1 MATSKFQFAYTSGQT
16 LVAKAMSIA
25 GTAYSNTSTS
35 VTEAPASSGVYIATF
50 TESSALNGTFRVV
63 LTLGGVGVA
72 SFEAKWTGVD
82 GQTVSGSEFVNVD
95 VSGLGGSGSITYELT
110 VKSSGTPVAGVECWV
125 STDSAGTNVV
135 AGTLT
140 TNDFGVV
147 TFLLDAG
154 TYYLWRDST
163 THTFPKPTTITVS

>member
-1 MATSKFQFAYTSGQT
+1 MATQKIQFAYTSGQT
-16 LVAKAMSIA
+16 LTAKVFAVGGDAVLHTSSSVA
-25 GTAYSNTSTS
+25 
-35 VTEAPASSGVYIATF
+35 ELPANSGLYKATF
-50 TESSALNGTFRVV
+50 TSSPAIDGKHRAVV
-63 LTLGGVGVA
+63 FLAGQGVA
-72 SFEAKWTGVD
+72 SYEVKFTGTDTEIVQA
-82 GQTVSGSEFVNVD
+82 GEFTNVD
-95 VSGLGGSGSITYELT
+95 VSGLGGAGSITYPLT

-163 THTFPKPTTITVS
+163 THSFPKPTTITVS

>member
-1 MATSKFQFAYTSGQT
+1 MATQKIQFAYTSGQT
-16 LVAKAMSIA
+16 LTAKVFAIGGDAVLHTASSVA
-25 GTAYSNTSTS
+25 
-35 VTEAPASSGVYIATF
+35 ELPASSGLYKATF
-50 TESSALNGTFRVV
+50 TGSPAIDGKHRVV
-63 LTLGGVGVA
+63 VFLAGQGVA
-72 SFEAKWTGVD
+72 SYEVKFTGTDTEIVQA
-82 GQTVSGSEFVNVD
+82 GEFTNVD
-95 VSGLGGSGSITYELT
+95 VSGLGGAGSITYELT

-125 STDSAGTNVV
+125 STDSAGSNVV

-163 THTFPKPTTITVS
+163 THSFPKPTTITVS